1 MDECK
6 YLAVPESQKVLLLPM
21 SARNKEGSHK
31 NIWYGIGRQR
41 IEIPKTVLKSKV
53 QSNTLLN
60 QLYVCSLGYYPNAKG
75 HYTYRKKGLPENF
88 LFYCVDGNGWYK
100 IGDKKS
106 EVGPNQ
112 FFLLPQNVEHA
123 YGSSD
128 DNPWTIYWIHYGGES
143 LPQLNSLQSV
153 QKHFKPAYI
162 KNSGEILTTFSK
174 MYKALELGYSTDN
187 LIFAN
192 LCLPHFLSLFIYNSK
207 QTTVSSTDKMDCV
220 DSAILYMQEHINENI
235 TLQELSSHYNYSA
248 SRFSSLFK
256 QKTGYAPI
264 DYFIQMK
271 MQKASQQLD
280 FTTSSVKDIA
290 LSMGFDDPYYFS
302 KRFRKIIGLSPK
314 QYRTQ
319 KKD

>member
-1 MDECK
+1 MNAK
-6 YLAVPESQKVLLLPM
+6 
-21 SARNKEGSHK
+21 NKEGSHK

-41 IEIPKTVLKSKV
+41 IEIPKTVLKQKV
-53 QSNTLLN
+53 QPNSLLN
-60 QLYVCSLGYYPNAKG
+60 QLYVCSLGYYPNARG

-88 LFYCVDGNGWYK
+88 LFYCVDGAGWYQ
-100 IGDKKS
+100 IGDKRS

-112 FFLLPQNVEHA
+112 FFILPQNVEHA
-123 YGSSD
+123 YASAE
-128 DNPWTIYWIHYGGES
+128 DNPWSIYWIHFGGES
-143 LPQLNSLQSV
+143 LPQFNELHAV
-153 QKHFKPAYI
+153 QKHFKPFYI
-162 KNSGEILTTFSK
+162 KSSGEIATTFSR

-192 LCLPHFLSLFIYNSK
+192 MCLPHFLSLFIYNSK
-207 QTTVSSTDKMDCV
+207 HTAVSPNDKLDVV

-235 TLQELSSHYNYSA
+235 SLQDLSSHYNYSA

-280 FTTSSVKDIA
+280 FSSSSVKDIA

-314 QYRTQ
+314 QYRSQ

>member
-1 MDECK
+1 MNAK
-6 YLAVPESQKVLLLPM
+6 
-21 SARNKEGSHK
+21 NKEGSHK

-41 IEIPKTVLKSKV
+41 IEIPKTVLKLKV
-53 QSNTLLN
+53 QSNSLLN
-60 QLYVCSLGYYPNAKG
+60 QLYVCSLGYYPNARG

-88 LFYCVDGNGWYK
+88 LFYCVDGYGWYQ

-112 FFLLPQNVEHA
+112 FFILPQNVEHA
-123 YGSSD
+123 YGSAD
-128 DNPWTIYWIHYGGES
+128 ENPWSIYWIHFGGES
-143 LPQLNSLQSV
+143 LTQMNALQAV
-153 QKHFKPAYI
+153 QKHFKPFYI
-162 KNSGEILTTFSK
+162 KSSGEILTLFSR

-192 LCLPHFLSLFIYNSK
+192 MCLPHFLSLFIYNPKHTS
-207 QTTVSSTDKMDCV
+207 VSPNEKMDCV

-235 TLQELSSHYNYSA
+235 SLQELSSHYNYSA

-280 FTTSSVKDIA
+280 FSNSSVKDIA

-314 QYRTQ
+314 QYRSQ
-319 KKD
+319 KKE

>member
-1 MDECK
+1 MNAK
-6 YLAVPESQKVLLLPM
+6 
-21 SARNKEGSHK
+21 NKEGSHK

-41 IEIPKTVLKSKV
+41 IEIPKTVLKQKV
-53 QSNTLLN
+53 QTNALLN
-60 QLYVCSLGYYPNAKG
+60 QLYVCSLGYYPNARG

-88 LFYCVDGNGWYK
+88 LFYCVDGAGWYQ

-112 FFLLPQNVEHA
+112 FFILPQNVEHA
-123 YGSSD
+123 YGSDD
-128 DNPWTIYWIHYGGES
+128 DNPWTIYWIHFGGES
-143 LPQLNSLQSV
+143 LPQMNTLHAV
-153 QKHFKPAYI
+153 QKHFKPFYI
-162 KNSGEILTTFSK
+162 KNSSEIITMFSR

-207 QTTVSSTDKMDCV
+207 QHTTVSSTDKLDVV

-235 TLQELSSHYNYSA
+235 SLQDLSSHYNYSA

-280 FTTSSVKDIA
+280 FSSSSVKDIA

-314 QYRTQ
+314 QYRSQ

>member
-1 MDECK
+1 MNAK
-6 YLAVPESQKVLLLPM
+6 
-21 SARNKEGSHK
+21 NKEGSHK

-41 IEIPKTVLKSKV
+41 IEIPKTVLKQKV
-53 QSNTLLN
+53 QTNALLN
-60 QLYVCSLGYYPNAKG
+60 QLYVCSLGYYPNARG

-88 LFYCVDGNGWYK
+88 LFYCVDGAGWYQ
-100 IGDKKS
+100 IGDRKQ

-112 FFLLPQNVEHA
+112 FFILPQNVEHA
-123 YGSSD
+123 YGSAD
-128 DNPWTIYWIHYGGES
+128 DNPWSIYWIHFGGES
-143 LPQLNSLQSV
+143 LSQMNSLQAV
-153 QKHFKPAYI
+153 QKHFKPFYI
-162 KNSGEILTTFSK
+162 KSSGEIITMFSR

-207 QTTVSSTDKMDCV
+207 HTTVSPNDKLDVV

-235 TLQELSSHYNYSA
+235 SLQDLSSHYNYSA

-280 FTTSSVKDIA
+280 FSSSSVKDIA

-314 QYRTQ
+314 QYRSQ